1 MIDIKNYDYSGI
13 KNKLL
18 DVAHQFAPYFGI
30 ATVLMIVHYLSVFFY
45 KDYCVVNFSSFYNVV
60 LSVSPLC
67 SYLLDIITICNGSL
81 TKMWY
86 IFGGFV
92 IIKITEVFGRI
103 NVFSN
108 YSKKPN
114 EST

>member
-1 MIDIKNYDYSGI
+1 MHPTASINCSHRIYNLFK
-13 KNKLL
+13 
-18 DVAHQFAPYFGI
+18 V
-30 ATVLMIVHYLSVFFY
+30 MEFFY
-45 KDYCVVNFSSFYNVV
+45 VEEIFRRIYCVVNFSSFYNVV

-114 EST
+114 ESTCNHYSRT